1 MTLVALATE
10 DALSEAIGQRL
21 LLELPVAV
29 TPSPLLRKDG
39 FGYLRS
45 GMPKWRNLAKLQAVL
60 IITDL
65 DRLNCP
71 LKLIDDWLGS
81 QPAPENLLLRVAVRE
96 VESWVLAD
104 HDALRKLLGSKGKL
118 PVAPDTLPD
127 PKSHLLTL
135 AKSASRSVREDLVQ
149 QNGSVASQGIAYNNR
164 LTAWVHAEWSPER
177 ASQRS
182 PSLQRARMRLRELL
196 VSPRQT

>member
-21 LLELPVAV
+21 LLELPVVV
-29 TPSPLLRKDG
+29 TLNLLLRKNG

-45 GMPKWRNLAKLQAVL
+45 GMPKWRELAKRQAVL

-65 DRLNCP
+65 DRLSCP
-71 LKLIDDWLGS
+71 QKLVEGWLGS
-81 QPAPENLLLRVAVRE
+81 QPAPKNLLLRVAVRE

-104 HDALRKLLGSKGKL
+104 HEALRKLLGSKGKL
-118 PVAPDTLPD
+118 PAAPDTLPD
-127 PKSHLLTL
+127 PKSHLLAL
-135 AKSASRSVREDLVQ
+135 AHSASRSVREDLVQ
-149 QNGSVASQGIAYNNR
+149 QNGSVASQGIGYNNR
-164 LTAWVHAEWSPER
+164 LTAWVHSEWCPER

-182 PSLQRARMRLRELL
+182 PSLQRARMRLRELI
-196 VSPRQT
+196 VSQ

>member
-21 LLELPVAV
+21 LLELPVVV
-29 TPSPLLRKDG
+29 TLNLLLRKNG

-45 GMPKWRNLAKLQAVL
+45 GMPKWRELAKRQVVL

-71 LKLIDDWLGS
+71 QKLVEGWLGN

-104 HDALRKLLGSKGKL
+104 HEALRKLLGSKGKL
-118 PVAPDTLPD
+118 PAAPDTLPD
-127 PKSHLLTL
+127 PKSHLLAL
-135 AKSASRSVREDLVQ
+135 AHSASRSVREDLVQ
-149 QNGSVASQGIAYNNR
+149 QNGSVASQGIGYNNR
-164 LTAWVHAEWSPER
+164 LTAWVHSEWCPER

-196 VSPRQT
+196 VSQ